1 MNAPLL
7 DIYVNHWTEG
17 WEIGEKAFRMLALQR
32 GVDWEKI
39 RVTVVHD
46 GSPAFPDTYFEG
58 LPFAVRQVELM
69 HGGIAKARNW
79 CIDDGDGEWIKWC
92 DWDDMFCSV
101 YGLKDLTHALEIGQD
116 YDLLW
121 FDVMFEL
128 LDGRV
133 IRKNTYD
140 PVVVHGKAIRREWL
154 REHRIRFPEHLT
166 WCEDSA
172 MLAVCEMEIDG
183 KRKGYIRTDAPIYS
197 YIERRGSLCNRPE
210 ILFANRKSF
219 FARHCYVQ
227 AEMEKRGLMREARM
241 MTARNLGDAMY
252 TLEIAE
258 ITDDMT
264 EFREKV
270 RDYYRARRKDLTK
283 VTSGEMR
290 EVLRAVNLEDRCH
303 IEAREFWDW
312 LRRLNDGEQGG
323 SDCLCMT

>member
-1 MNAPLL
+1 MSAPLL
-7 DIYVNHWTEG
+7 DIYINHWTEG
-17 WEIGEKAFRMLALQR
+17 WKIGEKAFRMLALQR
-32 GVDWEKI
+32 GVDWSRI

-46 GSPAFPDTYFEG
+46 GSPAFPDTFFDG

-69 HGGIAKARNW
+69 HGGIARARNW

-101 YGLKDLTHALEIGQD
+101 YGLKDLTHALEIGQG

-133 IRKNTYD
+133 IRRDTYD
-140 PVVVHGKAIRREWL
+140 PVVVHGKAFRRSWL
-154 REHRIRFPEHLT
+154 RERRIRFPEHLT

-172 MLAVCEMEIDG
+172 MLSVCEMEIDG
-183 KRKGYIRTDAPIYS
+183 KRKGHIRTDAPIYS
-197 YIERRGSLCNRPE
+197 YIERKGSLCNRPE

-227 AEMEKRGLMREARM
+227 AEMEKRGLFREARM

-252 TLEIAE
+252 TLEIAA
-258 ITDDMT
+258 IADDMT
-264 EFREKV
+264 EFRKKV
-270 RDYYRARRKDLTK
+270 REYYRARRRDLAGM
-283 VTSGEMR
+283 TSGEMR
-290 EVLRAVNLEDRCH
+290 EVIAAVNRENRCH

-312 LRRLNDGEQGG
+312 LKRLNDGGQEAKG
-323 SDCLCMT
+323 

>member
-1 MNAPLL
+1 MSAPLL
-7 DIYVNHWTEG
+7 DIYVNHWTES
-17 WEIGEKAFRMLALQR
+17 WEIGEKAFRALALQR
-32 GVDWEKI
+32 GADWEKI

-46 GSPAFPDTYFEG
+46 GSPAFPDAYFAG

-140 PVVVHGKAIRREWL
+140 PVVVHGKAIRRVWL

-197 YIERRGSLCNRPE
+197 FIERRGSLCNRPE

-219 FARHCYVQ
+219 FQRHCYVQ

-258 ITDDMT
+258 IADDMSK
-264 EFREKV
+264 FRANV
-270 RDYYRARRKDLTK
+270 RNYYRERRGDLAQLTA
-283 VTSGEMR
+283 GEMR
-290 EVLRAVNLEDRCH
+290 EILAAVNRENRCH
-303 IEAREFWDW
+303 IEAREFWGW
-312 LRRLNDGEQGG
+312 LKRLNDGGQEAKG
-323 SDCLCMT
+323 

>member
-1 MNAPLL
+1 MSAPLL
-7 DIYVNHWTEG
+7 DIYINHWTED
-17 WEIGEKAFRMLALQR
+17 WKIGEKAFRALGLQR
-32 GVDWEKI
+32 GVDWSGI

-46 GSPAFPDTYFEG
+46 GSPAFPDTYFAG

-154 REHRIRFPEHLT
+154 REHRIRFPEDLT

-197 YIERRGSLCNRPE
+197 FIERRGSLCNRPE

-219 FARHCYVQ
+219 FQRHCYVQ
-227 AEMEKRGLMREARM
+227 AEMEKRGLEREARM